1 MSVLYTLITKE
12 LRQFRRNP
20 FIPKLVV
27 FFPIA
32 VILVLPWVA
41 NMDVRDISVGI
52 VDADRSEVSLRIV
65 QSIESSEYLTL
76 RGLYATYPDALSD
89 LEDGHIDAILE
100 IPSGFGT
107 SLVTTPKKL
116 SVWANG
122 VNAMKGT
129 LGSQYLVQTV
139 AKTLPNP
146 PSMEG
151 LQTSRS
157 QLPSIQG
164 RGTGITDLQSPTV
177 PLFIEGRAQ
186 RAEGVPSEARRND
199 LDGSSLINL
208 YNPTM
213 NYKHFMIPAL
223 MIVLLVMVGGF
234 LPALNLVSE
243 KELGTIEQINVT
255 PVNRFVFTL
264 SKLIPFWVICF
275 LELGL
280 CMTLAL
286 LVYGLPVA
294 GSVGAILLAALLFII
309 IMSSVGVIIAN
320 FSDTMQQ
327 TMFIMLF
334 IVLSFILV
342 SGLMTPIESMPLW
355 AQRFA
360 WCLPPTY
367 MVDIMRAVYL
377 RGTTIA
383 ELSTNYLALAGFA
396 LLFATLAALT
406 YRKRG

>member
-1 MSVLYTLITKE
+1 MNVLRTLIIKE

-20 FIPKLVV
+20 FMPKLVV

-41 NMDVRDISVGI
+41 NMDVRGISVGI
-52 VDADRSEVSLRIV
+52 VDADRSEVSRQIV
-65 QSIESSEYLTL
+65 QSIEASEYLTL
-76 RGLYATYPDALSD
+76 RGLYTTYPDALSD

-100 IPSGFGT
+100 IPSGFGI
-107 SLVTTPKKL
+107 SLFTTPKKL

-122 VNAMKGT
+122 VNAMKSG
-129 LGSQYLVQTV
+129 LGSQYLVQTL
-139 AKTLPNP
+139 APLLSPQGGMNP
-146 PSMEG
+146 TSM
-151 LQTSRS
+151 LAS
-157 QLPSIQG
+157 
-164 RGTGITDLQSPTV
+164 SP
-177 PLFIEGRAQ
+177 LGGIEG
-186 RAEGVPSEARRND
+186 G
-199 LDGSSLINL
+199 LYL

-255 PVNRFVFTL
+255 PVNRLVFTL

-309 IMSSVGVIIAN
+309 VMSSLGVIIAN

-327 TMFIMLF
+327 TMFIALF
-334 IVLSFILV
+334 IVLSFILI

-355 AQRFA
+355 AQRIA

-383 ELSTNYLALAGFA
+383 ELSTSYLALTGFA

>member
-1 MSVLYTLITKE
+1 MSVLRTLIIKE

-20 FIPKLVV
+20 FMPKLVV

-41 NMDVRDISVGI
+41 NMDVRGISVGI
-52 VDADRSEVSLRIV
+52 VDADRSEVSRQIV

-100 IPSGFGT
+100 IPSDFGT
-107 SLVTTPKKL
+107 SLLSTPKKL

-122 VNAMKGT
+122 VNAMKSG
-129 LGSQYLVQTV
+129 LGSQYLVQTI
-139 AKTLPNP
+139 APLLSP
-146 PSMEG
+146 PMEG
-151 LQTSRS
+151 GSLS
-157 QLPSIQG
+157 LGEGGG
-164 RGTGITDLQSPTV
+164 RGL
-177 PLFIEGRAQ
+177 
-186 RAEGVPSEARRND
+186 
-199 LDGSSLINL
+199 GSSLVYL

-264 SKLIPFWVICF
+264 SKLIPFWAICL
-275 LELGL
+275 LELTV

-286 LVYGLPVA
+286 LIYDLPVA
-294 GSVGAILLAALLFII
+294 GSVWAIFLAAILFII
-309 IMSSVGVIIAN
+309 VMSSLGVIIAN

-327 TMFIMLF
+327 TMFIALF
-334 IVLSFILV
+334 IVLSFILI

-355 AQRFA
+355 AQRIA

-383 ELSTNYLALAGFA
+383 ELSTSYLALTGFA